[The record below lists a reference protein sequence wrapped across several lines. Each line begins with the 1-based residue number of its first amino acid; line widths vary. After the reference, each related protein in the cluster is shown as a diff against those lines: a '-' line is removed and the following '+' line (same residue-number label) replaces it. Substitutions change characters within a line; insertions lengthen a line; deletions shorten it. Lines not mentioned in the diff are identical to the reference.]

1 MIALKAPFIFLLFF
15 LSPLSFFLSA
25 EEKEVALTFFGWSD
39 QHVKTDGNVS
49 KLLPFVAAM
58 NQMPGTPYPENIDG
72 NVAEPAFVIG
82 AGDVT
87 EWPTNAAM
95 RGYEN
100 LLENNLKW
108 KAYDVLGNHD
118 DGGRAFSPTML
129 NWSKKRHGGLSYVF
143 ESFGV
148 KFIALWSKF
157 DPRGKPFQP
166 LSKEA
171 LKYLREQLAK
181 TTDGQPVVLFTHL
194 CHDAMTNR
202 DELVD
207 AIGDANVVLVLG
219 GHYHY
224 SSVNKY
230 RGLNFVQLPSPKSK
244 FTEFTVFRI
253 TSDRLLA
260 MPYDFVKKQWVSGSR
275 KSLAV
280 AIRFP
285 AKAIPK

>member
-1 MIALKAPFIFLLFF
+1 
-15 LSPLSFFLSA
+15 
-25 EEKEVALTFFGWSD
+25 
-39 QHVKTDGNVS
+39 
-49 KLLPFVAAM
+49 M
-58 NQMPGTPYPENIDG
+58 NHMPGTPYPDELSG

-95 RGYEN
+95 RGYDS
-100 LLENNLKW
+100 LLKNNLKW
-108 KAYDVLGNHD
+108 KAYDVLGYHD

-143 ESFGV
+143 EAFGV

-166 LSKEA
+166 LTKEA
-171 LKYLREQLAK
+171 LNYLRERLAK
-181 TTDGQPVVLFTHL
+181 TTDGQPAVLFTHL

-253 TSDRLLA
+253 TSDRLFA

-275 KSLAV
+275 KSLDV

-285 AKAIPK
+285 AKALPE

>member
-1 MIALKAPFIFLLFF
+1 
-15 LSPLSFFLSA
+15 
-25 EEKEVALTFFGWSD
+25 VD
-39 QHVKTDGNVS
+39 
-49 KLLPFVAAM
+49 AM
-58 NQMPGTPYPENIDG
+58 NRMPGTPYPENSG
-72 NVAEPAFVIG
+72 GKVAVPSFVIG

-95 RGYEN
+95 RGYDS
-100 LLENNLKW
+100 LLKNNLKW

-129 NWSKKRHGGLSYVF
+129 NWSKRRHGGLSYVF
-143 ESFGV
+143 ESFGI

-181 TTDGQPVVLFTHL
+181 TPDGQPIVLFTHL
-194 CHDAMTNR
+194 CHNAMTNR
-202 DELVD
+202 DELVE

-224 SSVNKY
+224 SSVNKF

-253 TSDRLLA
+253 TSNRLLA

-275 KSLAV
+275 KSLDLT
-280 AIRFP
+280 IRFP
-285 AKAIPK
+285 AKALPR

>member
-1 MIALKAPFIFLLFF
+1 MPFIYLLVF
-15 LSPLSFFLSA
+15 LSPLFLSGK
-25 EEKEVALTFFGWSD
+25 EEDASLTFFGWSD

-49 KLLPFVAAM
+49 KLLPFVDAM
-58 NQMPGTPYPENIDG
+58 NRMPGTPYPDKSG
-72 NVAEPAFVIG
+72 GKVDVPSFVIG

-95 RGYEN
+95 RGYDS
-100 LLENNLKW
+100 LLENKLKW

-129 NWSKKRHGGLSYVF
+129 DWSKRRHGGLSYVF
-143 ESFGV
+143 EAFGV

-166 LSKEA
+166 VTKEA
-171 LKYLREQLAK
+171 LNYLREQLAK

-275 KSLAV
+275 KSLDF

-285 AKAIPK
+285 AKVLSK

>member
-1 MIALKAPFIFLLFF
+1 LT
-15 LSPLSFFLSA
+15 S
-25 EEKEVALTFFGWSD
+25 LTFFGWSD
-39 QHVKTDGNVS
+39 QHVKTDGNVTG
-49 KLLPFVAAM
+49 LLPFVAAM
-58 NQMPGTPYPENIDG
+58 NEMPGSPYPKKPGGKVD
-72 NVAEPAFVIG
+72 VPSFVIG

-95 RGYEN
+95 RGYDY
-100 LLENNLKW
+100 LLKNNLKW

-157 DPRGKPFQP
+157 DPRGKPFHP
-166 LSKEA
+166 LTKEA
-171 LKYLREQLAK
+171 LNYLREQLAK

-194 CHDAMTNR
+194 CHDAKTNR
-202 DELVD
+202 DELVE
-207 AIGDANVVLVLG
+207 AIGDANIVLVLG

-224 SSVNKY
+224 SSVNRY

-275 KSLAV
+275 KSLDF

-285 AKAIPK
+285 AKALPK

>member
-1 MIALKAPFIFLLFF
+1 MSKIFSLLSLLVAVC
-15 LSPLSFFLSA
+15 LSSVKGA
-25 EEKEVALTFFGWSD
+25 DDALTFFGWSD

-49 KLLPFVAAM
+49 RLMPFVEAM
-58 NQMPGTPYPENIDG
+58 NAMPGTAYPENIG
-72 NVAEPAFVIG
+72 GKVPAPSFVIG

-95 RGYEN
+95 RAYDGVLN
-100 LLENNLKW
+100 DQLKW

-143 ESFGV
+143 EAKGV

-157 DPRGKPFQP
+157 DPKGKPSQP
-166 LSKEA
+166 LTAEA
-171 LKYLREQLAK
+171 LNYLRNELAK
-181 TTDGQPVVLFTHL
+181 TPKGQPVVLFTHL

-202 DELVD
+202 DDLVE
-207 AIGDANVVLVLG
+207 AVGKANVILVLG

-230 RGLNFVQLPSPKSK
+230 RGLTFVQLPSPKSK
-244 FTEFTVFRI
+244 YTEFTVLRI
-253 TSDRLLA
+253 TSGRLLA
-260 MPYDFVKKQWVSGSR
+260 MPYDFVKKEWVQGAR
-275 KSLAV
+275 KTLDV
-280 AIRFP
+280 AIRGP
-285 AKAIPK
+285 ETTSQE

>member
-1 MIALKAPFIFLLFF
+1 M
-15 LSPLSFFLSA
+15 SA
-25 EEKEVALTFFGWSD
+25 QTEADSLTFFGWSD

-49 KLLPFVAAM
+49 RLLPFVAAM
-58 NQMPGTPYPENIDG
+58 NQMPGMPYPEKIDG

-82 AGDVT
+82 AGDIT

-100 LLENNLKW
+100 LLKNNLKW

-118 DGGRAFSPTML
+118 DGGRAFSSTML

-166 LSKEA
+166 LTKEA
-171 LKYLREQLAK
+171 LNYLREQLSETPK
-181 TTDGQPVVLFTHL
+181 GQPIVLFTHL

-202 DELVD
+202 DELVE

-275 KSLAV
+275 KSLDF

-285 AKAIPK
+285 AKALPK

>member
-1 MIALKAPFIFLLFF
+1 MPFIYLLVF
-15 LSPLSFFLSA
+15 LSPLFLSGK
-25 EEKEVALTFFGWSD
+25 EEDASLTFFGWSD

-49 KLLPFVAAM
+49 RLLPFVAAM
-58 NQMPGTPYPENIDG
+58 NQMPGTPYPEKIAG
-72 NVAEPAFVIG
+72 NVAEPAFLIG

-87 EWPTNAAM
+87 EWPTHAAM

-100 LLENNLKW
+100 LLKNNLKW

-129 NWSKKRHGGLSYVF
+129 DWSKRRHGGLSYVF
-143 ESFGV
+143 EAFGV

-166 LSKEA
+166 LTKEA
-171 LKYLREQLAK
+171 LNYLREQLAK
-181 TTDGQPVVLFTHL
+181 TADGQPVVLFTHL

-207 AIGDANVVLVLG
+207 VVDDANVVLVLG

-275 KSLAV
+275 KSLDF

-285 AKAIPK
+285 AKVLSK

>member
-1 MIALKAPFIFLLFF
+1 MSKILSLLSLLVAAC
-15 LSPLSFFLSA
+15 LSSVKGSDD
-25 EEKEVALTFFGWSD
+25 ALTFFGWSD

-49 KLLPFVAAM
+49 RLMPFVEAM
-58 NQMPGTPYPENIDG
+58 NAMPGTAYPENVG
-72 NVAEPAFVIG
+72 GKVPAPSFVIG

-95 RGYEN
+95 RAYDGVLKN
-100 LLENNLKW
+100 QLKW

-143 ESFGV
+143 EANGV

-157 DPRGKPFQP
+157 DPKGKPFQP
-166 LSKEA
+166 LTAEA
-171 LKYLREQLAK
+171 LNYLRNELAK
-181 TTDGQPVVLFTHL
+181 TPKGQPVVLFTHL

-202 DELVD
+202 DDLVE
-207 AIGDANVVLVLG
+207 AVGKANVILVLG

-230 RGLNFVQLPSPKSK
+230 RGLTFVQLPSPKSK
-244 FTEFTVFRI
+244 YTEFTVLRI
-253 TSDRLLA
+253 TSGRLLA
-260 MPYDFVKKQWVSGSR
+260 MPYDFVKKEWVKGTR
-275 KSLAV
+275 KTLDV
-280 AIRFP
+280 AIRGLG
-285 AKAIPK
+285 ATSKE